1 MTLAVRHEVGWCAAG
16 GPAWRRLS
24 GPILMLLASLSI
36 IIGVPQHVLDWDDD
50 GGAPAAVLTL
60 VHAASH
66 GLIDHA
72 APGHACAAHCAAHA
86 LSDVPAPLMI
96 SDLIGRFL
104 AWTGLAVR
112 PAPSIEVVP
121 AKPPPKA

>member
-1 MTLAVRHEVGWCAAG
+1 M
-16 GPAWRRLS
+16 RRLS
-24 GPILMLLASLSI
+24 GAVLTFLAALSI
-36 IIGVPQHVLDWDDD
+36 IISVPQHVMDWDD
-50 GGAPAAVLTL
+50 GGGEPTAVLAL

-66 GLIDHA
+66 GLIDHG

-96 SDLIGRFL
+96 SDLIGRLL